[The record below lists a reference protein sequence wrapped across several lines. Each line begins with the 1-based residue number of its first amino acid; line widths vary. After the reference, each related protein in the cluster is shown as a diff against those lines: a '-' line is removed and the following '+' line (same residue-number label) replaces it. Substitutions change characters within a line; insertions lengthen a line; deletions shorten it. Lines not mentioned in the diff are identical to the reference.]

1 MELQTHGFI
10 CSLDDFGS
18 GYSSLNLLKNLP
30 INVLKLDVLFF
41 RQSLDKQRERIV
53 VRHIINMAKELQI
66 RIIAEGVEEQESL
79 QFLRDAG
86 CDTVQGYIFAKP
98 MPLEDFIAL
107 LQKSFA

>member
-1 MELQTHGFI
+1 MCIRDRGFI
-10 CSLDDFGS
+10 CALDDFGS

-30 INVLKLDVLFF
+30 IDVLKLDVLFF

-66 RIIAEGVEEQESL
+66 RVIAEGVEEQESL
-79 QFLRDAG
+79 KFLRNAG

-98 MPLEDFIAL
+98 MPIEDFSAL
-107 LQKSFA
+107 LQ